1 MCRRK
6 IENRDQL
13 LADVDEYIREHEQ
26 VSLEELVVSMKE
38 LGHDCT
44 PRMVRPLLK
53 ERGLTVKS
61 VNGRWFWGVWDE
73 ESDDDDVDEDVD
85 DDEVDDDDDDDD
97 DEDDDDEDD
106 DDVDDDDDDD
116 DEDDDD
122 DDDDDEDDDDEDD
135 EDDDDDERPV
145 PEPLKKAQ
153 AENKRLQEENSQ
165 LIAALLKT
173 TQLKKSIQA
182 MQKKLLV
189 ELAALIQATYG
200 EREAD

>member
-13 LADVDEYIREHEQ
+13 LADVDEYIRDHAP
-26 VSLEELVVSMKE
+26 VSLEELVQAMQE

-61 VNGRWFWGVWDE
+61 VNGRWFWGVWDDD
-73 ESDDDDVDEDVD
+73 ESD
-85 DDEVDDDDDDDD
+85 EV

-106 DDVDDDDDDD
+106 DEDEDVDDDDDDED
-116 DEDDDD
+116 VDED
-122 DDDDDEDDDDEDD
+122 E
-135 EDDDDDERPV
+135 ERPV
-145 PEPLKKAQ
+145 PEPLKKAE
-153 AENKRLQEENSQ
+153 AENKRLQDENNR
-165 LIAALLKT
+165 LVAALLKT

-189 ELAALIQATYG
+189 ELADLIHATYG
-200 EREAD
+200 ERESESETQESD